1 MSELII
7 DEYIKLDSE
16 YKNKYGDKTVV
27 FMQVGSFFEL
37 YYSVNMNNQQTY
49 GPDLKKLAEIMNIS
63 ISKKHN
69 KKKENITSFMAGF
82 PDFIVDK
89 YIEIMLNNI
98 YTIVIVEQFD
108 DPISKGGKK
117 IRKMT
122 NIYTPTNYINSIK
135 EYNNPFIMCIYY
147 YKLKNIYNKSKNNQY
162 NKFDEYDSFSIS
174 CIDLSIGK
182 TVLYQNSDKEENTMK
197 ENLKN
202 IFIKYKPKELIILT
216 KNENLNKK
224 LNNLLNEIVNLNN
237 IKSYNF
243 IDSELENKEIFKI
256 NYQNE
261 IFYKIYPETKD
272 MLISPLEYLNLQKY
286 QDCVNV
292 LVFLLDFIYK
302 MNSEIIY
309 KLNKPIFEEYQENLK
324 IPYNFITKLNII
336 NENILDNVDRNSLI
350 NILNNC
356 QTNIGKRY
364 FKYNLLNPLTN
375 INKINN
381 RYLCIEYF
389 NTKYNNEYIHKSIRK
404 IISSIPDIERYIR
417 KMFLKSIKINEFNE
431 IYKSFLILINCIDFI
446 ENSNKKIIDKI
457 WNEHEYDK
465 LKENLK
471 THNDFI
477 EKNINIK
484 NIESYNLDNIN
495 YKFFI
500 DNNLD
505 ELKELKEYQE
515 EYDKKILFLKNL
527 EKQLN
532 IIYNIGNDNK
542 KDVIFKL
549 DYNDKLGYFFLITK
563 IRFTFF
569 KKYFINNYNIF
580 IKNNQCFLSQL
591 KNLDNNSNNNFENK
605 INPEEFINEFQL
617 NTISSV
623 NKQYRITFKEFYKL
637 NERLV
642 YLKNIINKK
651 SCDKFYEYM
660 LNFYDKYNIIYK
672 NSIKF
677 IEWLDFN
684 SNNSFNSI
692 KFNYH
697 KPFINNKH
705 DKPFLNIKQIRHPII
720 ERINEDYEYIAND
733 IELGTDKQQ
742 GILLYGINSS
752 GKSSFM
758 KSVGLCVVMAQ
769 SGMYVPCT
777 TFEYYPFKKIF
788 SRIPGGDNIF
798 KGDSTF
804 VGEIKE
810 LRNILRECDG
820 NTLVIGDELCSGTE
834 TTSAISI
841 VYSGILELI
850 KKNSCFMFATHLHEL
865 SEIDEIKRMEED
877 NKICIYHLSVENRW
891 DKDKR
896 KNILIFDRKLNK
908 GSGSKIYGLEICEHL
923 GLDEEFIKNAYNIRK
938 KILELDDNI
947 VKTKQSNYNKDLY
960 MNKCDLCKQ
969 NDAIETHHIEQ
980 QKDADE
986 NGYINNFHKDRKYN
1000 LLRVCED
1007 CHQNIHKNNINITK
1021 KILTSEGLNNLIN

>member
-16 YKNKYGDKTVV
+16 YKNKYGIKTVI

-37 YYSVNMNNQQTY
+37 YYSVNMNNQERY

-69 KKKENITSFMAGF
+69 KKNENIISFMAGF

-89 YIEIMLNNI
+89 YIEIMLNKI
-98 YTIVIVEQFD
+98 YTVVIVEQFD
-108 DPISKGGKK
+108 DPISKGSKK

-122 NIYTPTNYINSIK
+122 NIYTPTNYINAIK
-135 EYNNPFIMCIYY
+135 EYNNQFIMCIYY
-147 YKLKNIYNKSKNNQY
+147 YKLKNIFNKSNQY
-162 NKFDEYDSFSIS
+162 NKFNEYDSFSIS

-182 TVLYQNSDKEENTMK
+182 IVLYQNSDKEENTMK

-216 KNENLNKK
+216 KNKELNKN

-243 IDSELENKEIFKI
+243 IDIELDNKDIFKI

-261 IFYKIYPETKD
+261 IFYKIYPETKE

-309 KLNKPIFEEYQENLK
+309 KLNKPIFEENQENLK
-324 IPYNFITKLNII
+324 VPYNFITKLNII
-336 NENILDNVDRNSLI
+336 NENILESVDRNSLM

-356 QTNIGKRY
+356 KTNIGKRY

-375 INKINN
+375 INKITN

-389 NTKYNNEYIHKSIRK
+389 NTKYNNEYIHLSIRK
-404 IISSIPDIERYIR
+404 IINSIPDIERYIR

-431 IYKSFLILINCIDFI
+431 IYKSFLVLINCIDYI
-446 ENSNKKIIDKI
+446 DNTETKIIKEI
-457 WNEHEYDK
+457 WEKNHYDK
-465 LKENLK
+465 LKKKIK
-471 THNDFI
+471 THNNFI
-477 EKNINIK
+477 KKHIDIK

-500 DNNLD
+500 DNNLV
-505 ELKELKEYQE
+505 ELKELKEYQI
-515 EYDKKILFLKNL
+515 EYDNKILFLKNL

-542 KDVIFKL
+542 KDIIFKL

-591 KNLDNNSNNNFENK
+591 KDLDNNFNNNYDKK

-623 NKQYRITFKEFYKL
+623 NKQYRITFKQFYKL
-637 NERLV
+637 NESLI

-660 LNFYDKYNIIYK
+660 LNFYNKYNIIYK

-697 KPFINNKH
+697 KPIIKNKY
-705 DKPFLNIKQIRHPII
+705 DKPYLNIKQIRHPII

-777 TFEYYPFKKIF
+777 YFEYYPFKKIF

-810 LRNILRECDG
+810 LRNILRECEK

-834 TTSAISI
+834 TTSAIAI

-850 KKNSCFMFATHLHEL
+850 NKNSCFMFATHLHEL
-865 SEIDEIKRMEED
+865 SEIDEIKKMEED
-877 NKICIYHLSVENRW
+877 SKMCIYHLSVENRW
-891 DKDKR
+891 DKEKR
-896 KNILIFDRKLNK
+896 KNILIFDRKLK
-908 GSGSKIYGLEICEHL
+908 SGSGSNIYGLEICEHL
-923 GLDEEFIKNAYNIRK
+923 GLDEKFIKNAYNIRR
-938 KILELDDNI
+938 KILELDNNI
-947 VKTKQSNYNKDLY
+947 VKTKQSNYNKKLY
-960 MNKCDLCKQ
+960 MNICELCKKK
-969 NDAIETHHIEQ
+969 DAIETHHIEQ
-980 QKDADE
+980 QKYANE
-986 NGYINNFHKDRKYN
+986 NGYIKNFHKDRKYN

-1021 KILTSEGLNNLIN
+1021 KILTSEGFKNFIN